1 MSIFKDFF
9 GKGDEDIILEENKQ
23 LRKKRK
29 HDKEDYERLREE
41 YDDVVKKYI
50 SLLEE
55 KGKGFDQYIHYH
67 DLYGE
72 TYNLTKEQKKEI
84 AELKMENRTL
94 NETLEELQSTLSK
107 RDKEIEQLKNST
119 EEQTEIDVKEII
131 KGVEENEKNKK

>member
-94 NETLEELQSTLSK
+94 NETLEELQSTLLK

>member
-9 GKGDEDIILEENKQ
+9 GEEDEDTILEENKQ

-29 HDKEDYERLREE
+29 HDKEDYKKLKVE

-55 KGKGFDQYIHYH
+55 KGKGFDQYIYYH

-119 EEQTEIDVKEII
+119 EKQTEIDVKEII

>member
-1 MSIFKDFF
+1 MSIFKNFF
-9 GKGDEDIILEENKQ
+9 GEGDEDIILEENKQ

-29 HDKEDYERLREE
+29 RDKEDYEKLREE
-41 YDDVVKKYI
+41 YNDIVKKYI

-55 KGKGFDQYIHYH
+55 KGKGFDQYIYYH

-94 NETLEELQSTLSK
+94 NETLEEVQSTLSK

-119 EEQTEIDVKEII
+119 EKQTEIDVKEII

>member
-29 HDKEDYERLREE
+29 HDKEDYEKLREE

-94 NETLEELQSTLSK
+94 NETLEEVQSTLSK

-119 EEQTEIDVKEII
+119 DEQTEIDVKEII

>member
-1 MSIFKDFF
+1 MSIFKYFF

-29 HDKEDYERLREE
+29 HDKEDYEKLREE

-94 NETLEELQSTLSK
+94 NETLEEVQSTLSK

>member
-9 GKGDEDIILEENKQ
+9 GEGDEDTILEENKQ

-94 NETLEELQSTLSK
+94 NETLEEVQSTLSK

-131 KGVEENEKNKK
+131 KGAEKNEKNKK

>member
-1 MSIFKDFF
+1 MGIFKDFF
-9 GKGDEDIILEENKQ
+9 GERDENIILEENKQ

-29 HDKEDYERLREE
+29 YDKEDYKKLKGE

-55 KGKGFDQYIHYH
+55 KGKGFDQYIYYH

-84 AELKMENRTL
+84 AELKVEIRAL
-94 NETLEELQSTLSK
+94 NETLEEVQSTLSK

>member
-9 GKGDEDIILEENKQ
+9 GKGDEDVILEENKQ

-29 HDKEDYERLREE
+29 HDKEDYEKLREE
-41 YDDVVKKYI
+41 YDDVIKKYI

-94 NETLEELQSTLSK
+94 NETLEEVQSTLSK

>member
-1 MSIFKDFF
+1 M
-9 GKGDEDIILEENKQ
+9 
-23 LRKKRK
+23 
-29 HDKEDYERLREE
+29 
-41 YDDVVKKYI
+41 
-50 SLLEE
+50 
-55 KGKGFDQYIHYH
+55 
-67 DLYGE
+67 YGE

-94 NETLEELQSTLSK
+94 NETLEEVQSTLSK

>member
-29 HDKEDYERLREE
+29 HDKEDYEKLKEE

-50 SLLEE
+50 NLLEE

-94 NETLEELQSTLSK
+94 NETLEEVQSTLSK

-119 EEQTEIDVKEII
+119 EEQTEIDVEEII

>member
-9 GKGDEDIILEENKQ
+9 GEGDEDTILEENKQ

-29 HDKEDYERLREE
+29 HDKEDYKKLKEE

-55 KGKGFDQYIHYH
+55 KGKGFDQYIYYH

-94 NETLEELQSTLSK
+94 NETLEEVQSTLSK

-119 EEQTEIDVKEII
+119 DEQTEIDVKEII

>member
-1 MSIFKDFF
+1 MSIFKVFF

-29 HDKEDYERLREE
+29 HDKEDYEKLREE

-94 NETLEELQSTLSK
+94 NETLEEVQSTLSK

-119 EEQTEIDVKEII
+119 DEQTEIDVKEII

>member
-29 HDKEDYERLREE
+29 HDKEDYEKLREE
-41 YDDVVKKYI
+41 YDDVIKKYI

-94 NETLEELQSTLSK
+94 NETLEEVQSTLSK

>member
-1 MSIFKDFF
+1 MSIFKNFF

-29 HDKEDYERLREE
+29 HDKEDYERLREK

-94 NETLEELQSTLSK
+94 NETLEEVQSTLSK

>member
-29 HDKEDYERLREE
+29 HDKEDYEKLREE
-41 YDDVVKKYI
+41 YDDVVKKYV

-94 NETLEELQSTLSK
+94 NETLEEVQSTLSK

-119 EEQTEIDVKEII
+119 DEQTEINVKEII

>member
-29 HDKEDYERLREE
+29 HDKEDYEKLREE
-41 YDDVVKKYI
+41 YDDVVKKYV

-55 KGKGFDQYIHYH
+55 KGKGFDQYIYYH

-94 NETLEELQSTLSK
+94 NETLEEVQSTLSK

-119 EEQTEIDVKEII
+119 DEQTEINVKEII

>member
-94 NETLEELQSTLSK
+94 NETLEEVQSTLSK
-107 RDKEIEQLKNST
+107 RDKEIEQLKNSAD
-119 EEQTEIDVKEII
+119 EQTEIDVKEII

>member
-29 HDKEDYERLREE
+29 HDKEDYEKLKEE
-41 YDDVVKKYI
+41 YNDIVKKYI

-55 KGKGFDQYIHYH
+55 KGKGFDQYIYYH

-94 NETLEELQSTLSK
+94 NETLEEVQSTLSK

-119 EEQTEIDVKEII
+119 DEQTEIDVKEII

>member
-9 GKGDEDIILEENKQ
+9 GKGDEDIILEENRQ

-94 NETLEELQSTLSK
+94 NETLEEVQSTLSK

-131 KGVEENEKNKK
+131 KGAEKNEKNKK

>member
-9 GKGDEDIILEENKQ
+9 GKGDENIILEENKQ

-29 HDKEDYERLREE
+29 HDKEDYEKLREE

-94 NETLEELQSTLSK
+94 NETLEEVQSTLSK

>member
-29 HDKEDYERLREE
+29 HDKEDYEKLKEE

-94 NETLEELQSTLSK
+94 NETLEEVQSTLSK

-119 EEQTEIDVKEII
+119 DEQTEIDVKEII

>member
-9 GKGDEDIILEENKQ
+9 GKGDEDIILDENKQ
-23 LRKKRK
+23 LRKKTK
-29 HDKEDYERLREE
+29 HDKEDHEKLKEE

>member
-29 HDKEDYERLREE
+29 HDKEDYEKLREE
-41 YDDVVKKYI
+41 YDDVIKKYI

>member
-29 HDKEDYERLREE
+29 HDKEDYEKLKEE

-55 KGKGFDQYIHYH
+55 KRKGFDRYIHYH

-94 NETLEELQSTLSK
+94 NETLEEVQSTLSK

-119 EEQTEIDVKEII
+119 DEQTEIDVKEII

>member
-1 MSIFKDFF
+1 MSIFKNFF

-29 HDKEDYERLREE
+29 HDKEDYEKLREE

>member
-29 HDKEDYERLREE
+29 HDKEDYEKLREE

>member
-29 HDKEDYERLREE
+29 HDKEDYEKLKEE

>member
-29 HDKEDYERLREE
+29 HDKEDYEKLKEE

-94 NETLEELQSTLSK
+94 NETLEEVQSTLSK

>member
-1 MSIFKDFF
+1 MSIFKNFF

-94 NETLEELQSTLSK
+94 NETLEEVQSTLSK

>member
-29 HDKEDYERLREE
+29 HDKEDYEKLREE

-72 TYNLTKEQKKEI
+72 TYNLTKEKKKEI

-94 NETLEELQSTLSK
+94 NETLEEVQSTLSK

>member
-29 HDKEDYERLREE
+29 HDKEDYEKLREE

-94 NETLEELQSTLSK
+94 NETLEEVQSTLSK

>member
-1 MSIFKDFF
+1 MSIFKNFF
-9 GKGDEDIILEENKQ
+9 GEGDEDIILEENKQ
-23 LRKKRK
+23 LRRKRK
-29 HDKEDYERLREE
+29 RDKEDYEKLKEE
-41 YDDVVKKYI
+41 YNDIVKKYI

-55 KGKGFDQYIHYH
+55 KGKGFDQYIYYH

-94 NETLEELQSTLSK
+94 NETLEEVQSTLSK

>member
-29 HDKEDYERLREE
+29 HDKEDYEKLREE

-84 AELKMENRTL
+84 AELKVEIRAL
-94 NETLEELQSTLSK
+94 NETLEEVQSTLSK

-119 EEQTEIDVKEII
+119 DEQTEIDVKEII